1 MEVKL
6 RFQDPENCPVPLN
19 RGVVT
24 DTNIMRTFFRYQVLR
39 PLTRGVP
46 KESFNCTESFSI

>member
-1 MEVKL
+1 MEVKV

-24 DTNIMRTFFRYQVLR
+24 DTNIMRAFFRYQVLR
-39 PLTRGVP
+39 SLNRGVP
-46 KESFNCTESFSI
+46 K